1 MAQCEKVL
9 AHLMRHGS
17 ITPQDAYR
25 RYGIMRLGARIYD
38 LRVKGNRIDTTWEEA
53 PNRYGEKARY
63 ARYVYRGREP

>member
-17 ITPQDAYR
+17 ITPQDAYT

-38 LRVKGNRIDTTWEEA
+38 LRAKGNRIDTTWEES
-53 PNRYGEKARY
+53 PNRYGETTRY
-63 ARYVYRGREP
+63 ARYVYRGPEP